1 MGPFWSSSILVVFH
15 FGRLPFWSSS
25 ILVIFY
31 CDKSPVC
38 KFLNIS
44 PVAKGLLCLLLGGTA
59 RLLAGAIIIAVPSL
73 AIIAEPVPIV
83 RLHPSH
89 YITRPPSSHVWIC
102 MGKWTSEK
110 L

>member
-1 MGPFWSSSILVVFH
+1 MAVWHPSG
-15 FGRLPFWSSS
+15 
-25 ILVIFY
+25 
-31 CDKSPVC
+31 

-44 PVAKGLLCLLLGGTA
+44 PVTKGLWHLLLGGTA

-89 YITRPPSSHVWIC
+89 YITRPPPLMYGYVWVIGQVENYKV
-102 MGKWTSEK
+102 GK